1 MVTQRQNNESG
12 SFITFTK
19 QQDLWMRTNE
29 ENEPCFIKKKFNVYF
44 SINNIHTGNYD
55 GKFRQIVKQLVKT
68 ITNYK

>member
-1 MVTQRQNNESG
+1 MS
-12 SFITFTK
+12 
-19 QQDLWMRTNE
+19 TNE

-44 SINNIHTGNYD
+44 SSNNIHTGNND